1 MKMAS
6 FTNQA
11 ILSYNGGSVA
21 SNVVTG
27 QLVSPLTVT
36 KTAVVDT
43 YTAND
48 SVTYVVSIVNAGST
62 CFDNLTLSDDLG
74 AYTAAGQTLYPLRYT
89 EGSAAWF
96 INGTRQ
102 ADPAA
107 TAGPPLVITG
117 ISVPAGGNA
126 IVIYEAETTAAA
138 PLAAGSEITNTVTV
152 TGDGIGTPLTA
163 QAVIT
168 AANQAELS
176 ISKSLSPATVEENG
190 RLTYTFVIRNSGNTE
205 AGADENLVISDTF
218 DPILKDLTV
227 TMDGAPMVTRTGYT
241 YDPSTGVFATV
252 AGQITVPAATF
263 SQRTD
268 TGEWQIVPGE
278 TTVTVTGTI

>member
-1 MKMAS
+1 MAS

-36 KTAVVDT
+36 KTAVVDS

-74 AYTAAGQTLYPLRYT
+74 AYTAAGQALYPLRCT

-138 PLAAGSEITNTVTV
+138 PLAAGSEIINTVTV